1 MRAIALCAVGLTVVL
16 AGCGP
21 IQRAQ
26 HAAYAKER
34 MAQANAEMAA
44 CVEKRK
50 AGVFKTHVESATC
63 INDAQRRAFI
73 DVRDPYMDLQSSLSA
88 ARLRVAAQIDA
99 GQITEAEAQAKMMDA
114 IAQVQNEARR
124 RQEEAAVRNA
134 AIRAND
140 AAATAAYTNMI
151 ATGVGM
157 MTGGR

>member
-1 MRAIALCAVGLTVVL
+1 MRAIALCAVGLTVVF

-50 AGVFKTHVESATC
+50 AGVFKTRVESATC
-63 INDAQRRAFI
+63 INDAQRRGFI
-73 DVRDPYMDLQSSLSA
+73 DVGYPYMDLQSSLSA
-88 ARLRVAAQIDA
+88 ARLRVASQIDA
-99 GQITEAEAQAKMMDA
+99 GQISEAEAQVRMMDA

-140 AAATAAYTNMI
+140 AAATAAYANMI